1 MSRLNSFHLA
11 PALWREPF
19 VLDGEEA
26 RHLTRVLRAR
36 VGDAVRLFDG
46 RGRWGIFRIE
56 RIGKRDAGLGLVEEH
71 AEPAPAFPLVLAVG
85 WSKGLRRGFL
95 LEKAV
100 ELGATAV
107 WFWQAARSQGEVPED
122 EKFRL
127 LKVVQDKTDEYIGEI
142 ESCLA
147 KKEKEL
153 LEV

>member
-36 VGDAVRLFDG
+36 VGDTVRLFDG

-56 RIGKRDAGLGLVEEH
+56 TIGKRDAGLSLVEEY
-71 AEPAPAFPLVLAVG
+71 AAPAPPFPLTLAVG

-100 ELGATAV
+100 DSCAAESEKLSRLAGRISPGGTDGA
-107 WFWQAARSQGEVPED
+107 QAAE
-122 EKFRL
+122 
-127 LKVVQDKTDEYIGEI
+127 
-142 ESCLA
+142 
-147 KKEKEL
+147 
-153 LEV
+153 